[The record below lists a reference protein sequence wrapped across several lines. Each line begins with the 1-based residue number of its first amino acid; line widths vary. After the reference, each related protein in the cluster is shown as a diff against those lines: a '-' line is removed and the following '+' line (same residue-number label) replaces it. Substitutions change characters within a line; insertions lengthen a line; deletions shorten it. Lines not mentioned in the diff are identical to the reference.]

1 MNVMPKTKTKQL
13 KGLYCKKK
21 RLADGSIATYWYH
34 RASKTRLTGAF
45 GSPEFLEAYIRAE
58 RLTPMGTETINDLI
72 REYLGSPMFTKAKAE
87 RTQAEYRRMLN
98 HLDAEFGD
106 MPIKALESPR
116 VRGVFISYQEKIF
129 ETTPREA
136 DNRLSVLSAVFSYAV
151 EKGRIDR
158 NPIMGFRRLHK
169 SDRSDIIWTAR
180 DVARFMKNAP
190 VELQRVL
197 ILALHTGQRYGDL
210 IRLRW
215 SDFDVDHLQLKQSKT
230 GARVQIHCTSAL
242 RKMLATAPRTSPY
255 ILTRADGRPW
265 FSDKDDK
272 QLAKAWR
279 AHMETAGFY
288 PKPFDELTAEE
299 KRSHLH
305 FNDIRGTAVT
315 LLAESGATVPQI
327 VSITGH
333 TLQSATRI
341 LERYLSITPAL
352 SKAAM
357 TAFENASATDFANQ
371 LRTGSQ

>member
-1 MNVMPKTKTKQL
+1 MKSRDRIKGVFATSKLLSDGTKK
-13 KGLYCKKK
+13 
-21 RLADGSIATYWYH
+21 TYWYH
-34 RASKTRLTGAF
+34 RASKTPLPGKY
-45 GSPEFLEAYIRAE
+45 GSPEFLQAYLEAE
-58 RLTPMGTETINDLI
+58 RIPVVATPTVASLI
-72 REYLGSPMFTKAKAE
+72 REFLLSTDFIRNKAKS
-87 RTQAEYRRMLN
+87 TQKEYIRMLA
-98 HLDAEFGD
+98 HIEREFGE
-106 MPIKALESPR
+106 MPIKALESPK
-116 VRGVFISYQEKIF
+116 VRGVFIGYQERIGSS
-129 ETTPREA
+129 TPREA
-136 DNRLSVLSAVFSYAV
+136 DNQLSVLSAVFSYAFD
-151 EKGRIDR
+151 KGHISR
-158 NPIMGFRRLHK
+158 NPLIGFRRLHK

-180 DVARFMKNAP
+180 DVALFMKNAP

-210 IRLRW
+210 IHLRW

-230 GARVQIHCTSAL
+230 GARVQVHCTTAL
-242 RKMLATAPRTSPY
+242 RKMLETAPRTSPY

-279 AHMETAGFY
+279 THMEAAGFY

-299 KRSHLH
+299 KRAHLH

-357 TAFENASATDFANQ
+357 TAFENASATEFANQ
-371 LRTGSQ
+371 LQTGRQ